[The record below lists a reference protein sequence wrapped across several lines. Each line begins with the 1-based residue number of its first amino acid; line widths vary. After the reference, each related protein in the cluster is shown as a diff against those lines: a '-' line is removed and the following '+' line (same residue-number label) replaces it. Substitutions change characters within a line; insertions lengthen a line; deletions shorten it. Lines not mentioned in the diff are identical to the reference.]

1 MKYQDERHE
10 KISEKE
16 MVELERGIFN
26 ENYDEE
32 AILGREGLEF
42 SLEEFWEVNS
52 KPYKRGAHK
61 RGYRKRRLFE
71 MMDVENIDGKRILDV
86 GCGRGVESVVCAKYG
101 ASVAGVDISG
111 EAIKI
116 AKMVS
121 DANNVSDRCDFSVQ
135 NVQNMEFKD
144 RKFDIVF
151 CNAVLHHILKYEG
164 VIQEMVR
171 VLKEDEKFVFGGSLR
186 RNPVYNKMRNLKRY
200 IRGKRVDGDVDLKMS
215 DIEDISKYFEK
226 SEYEFYESIREC
238 PVRKRGDE
246 SCGLTGLD
254 DRSILAKKEIQKK
267 LRPEGRSSLLIFGF
281 IEEYISRVIHVLFA
295 QKNGNLYTG

>member
-1 MKYQDERHE
+1 MKYQDEKHE

-16 MVELERGIFN
+16 MVDLERGIFN
-26 ENYDEE
+26 ENYDDE
-32 AILGREGLEF
+32 AILGRKGLEF

-144 RKFDIVF
+144 RKFDIVL

-164 VIQEMVR
+164 AIQEMVR
-171 VLKEDEKFVFGGSLR
+171 VLKEDGKFVFGGSLR

-200 IRGKRVDGDVDLKMS
+200 IRGERVEGDVDLKMS

-226 SEYEFYESIREC
+226 CEYEFYSF
-238 PVRKRGDE
+238 
-246 SCGLTGLD
+246 L
-254 DRSILAKKEIQKK
+254 
-267 LRPEGRSSLLIFGF
+267 SSLKSIFPESYMYSLPKRTV
-281 IEEYISRVIHVLFA
+281 IYILDKLDGVLTETRLGRRYSNEIVGKLEIKIGA
-295 QKNGNLYTG
+295 EV